1 LEQIIHPI
9 FYALPLGAGC
19 SRKSGGSGV
28 LLRPAQM
35 REQMAAIEI
44 WKTIND
50 AMLKTEQRKGNHKNE
65 SERGSAIL

>member
-1 LEQIIHPI
+1 
-9 FYALPLGAGC
+9 
-19 SRKSGGSGV
+19 
-28 LLRPAQM
+28 M